1 MDFIKYPKTL
11 HIEGSK
17 FQLSTCNASIGNK
30 ENTSAIQLSKSE
42 TIIIEEKMDGSQL
55 GIRFLEEGKLQF
67 QSRGSVL
74 DGGPAE
80 MEFSLAKNWAYK
92 NIEALWELLGTR
104 YIILG
109 EWLYFKHTIFYD
121 PLPDFFMEYDI
132 YDTHK
137 NYFLSTDS
145 RMTMLS
151 KFPFITSVR
160 VITKGQ
166 AFSSKEFRSHITKS
180 LFVSKEQKEN
190 LLLQAAISGP
200 STEKALADSDTSG
213 LMEGLYIKTETA
225 DRVTGRYKFIRGDFV
240 HKITSSDEHWKH
252 RVPIQNILK
261 IQ

>member
-17 FQLSTCNASIGNK
+17 FRTSMCNTSIGKK
-30 ENTSAIQLSKSE
+30 ENNSALQLSKSE

-80 MEFSLAKNWAYK
+80 IEFSLAKNWAHEH
-92 NIEALWELLGTR
+92 IEALWGLLGTR
-104 YIILG
+104 YIIFG

-121 PLPDFFMEYDI
+121 QLPNFFMEYDI

-137 NYFLSTDS
+137 NYFLSTGS

-166 AFSSKEFRSHITKS
+166 AFSSKEFRSNITKS
-180 LFVSKEQKEN
+180 PFVSKEQEDN
-190 LLLQAAISGP
+190 LLLQAAISET
-200 STEKALADSDTSG
+200 SAEKALTDSDTSG
-213 LMEGLYIKTETA
+213 LMEGLYIKTENA

-252 RVPIQNILK
+252 RVPIQNILRIK
-261 IQ
+261 